1 MLIVVMVVGVL
12 FSIAVLQLDSVLP
25 ESRLKRQVRLTLSMI
40 ELSSSQAVVE
50 GRPLALSFDKESRQM
65 TLDFYEED
73 TGIIGDMEVF
83 EADSEAQEPLYEEQ
97 WPETLEL
104 SSLTVEGVDGEPVE
118 SDMIVFL
125 PEGSCDGAVI
135 RWQESTG
142 LIQEMELWPLL
153 GKVSLSEIDD
163 RQVF

>member
-12 FSIAVLQLDSVLP
+12 FSIAVFQLDSVLP
-25 ESRLKRQVRLTLSMI
+25 ESRLKRQVRLTMSMI

-50 GRPLALSFDKESRQM
+50 GRPLALSFDKETRKM
-65 TLDFYEED
+65 TLDFYEDDVD
-73 TGIIGDMEVF
+73 TIDNIEVF
-83 EADSEAQEPLYEEQ
+83 EEDSEVEEPLYEEQ
-97 WPETLEL
+97 WPEALDL

-118 SDMIVFL
+118 SEVIVFL

-135 RWQESTG
+135 RWRESTG